1 MTNQSKKNKK
11 KTHKNGNK
19 IPELS
24 RLHQMQFGTRNHE
37 SPLPFHLHSYRYFFL
52 REKKEC

>member
-11 KTHKNGNK
+11 KTHQNGNK

-24 RLHQMQFGTRNHE
+24 RLHQMQLGTRNHE
-37 SPLPFHLHSYRYFFL
+37 
-52 REKKEC
+52 